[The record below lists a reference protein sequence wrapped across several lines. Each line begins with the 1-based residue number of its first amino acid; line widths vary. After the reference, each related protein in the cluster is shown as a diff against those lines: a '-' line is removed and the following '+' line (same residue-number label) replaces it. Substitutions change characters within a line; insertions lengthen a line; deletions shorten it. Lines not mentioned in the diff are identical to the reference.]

1 MLSDQKLPVE
11 QRDNGHHVDVLS
23 MERNDE
29 EHCMTGN
36 VLIHGATMV
45 LPDLTAVGDLRIRN
59 GVIETVLPNG
69 VLEPLEDELFIDGRG
84 LHLLPGMIDPQ
95 CHFRDPGQPEKEDL
109 GSGSAAAVSGGITSF
124 LDMPNN
130 KPSITNMEGMRMKLK
145 TASEK
150 CVNNYGFFIGATPD
164 NVADLQEAVGTP
176 DQPMSVPGICGIKV
190 FMGSS
195 TGTLLVNER
204 VALEAIFNGTGGLIA
219 VHAEDEQRLLERF
232 EKVKDRTDIAA
243 HAEWRDD
250 VTALLATQLAV
261 ELAQA
266 SGHRLHVLHLTSG
279 LEAEWLAGITQLPS
293 TASEEGAIIT
303 TETLPQH
310 LTFDETDVARE
321 GTRLKMN
328 PPIRYA
334 QDRETLWNRLR
345 DGTIQCIATD
355 HAPHTLEAKAL
366 GFPDAPSGMP
376 GVETSLAVML
386 THANDGACSIEDVV
400 RWMSTN
406 VADCYNMIGKG
417 RLEEGAD
424 GDVVLVDMNHAH
436 TVDDALSWSRVGW
449 NPFHGR
455 SLVGWAQVTVVAG
468 VPVFE
473 RSEAS
478 GPKGHLLVEP
488 GEAGSAIVM
497 TPWS

>member
-1 MLSDQKLPVE
+1 ML
-11 QRDNGHHVDVLS
+11 GH
-23 MERNDE
+23 
-29 EHCMTGN
+29 

-45 LPDLTAVGDLRIRN
+45 TPDATGVGDLRIRD
-59 GVIETVLPNG
+59 GIIDTISLG
-69 VLEPLEDELFIDGRG
+69 KALTPLDDELYIDGRG

-109 GSGSAAAVSGGITSF
+109 GSGSAAAVSGGVTSF

-130 KPSITNMEGMRMKLK
+130 KPSITTMDGMRSKLD
-145 TASEK
+145 TAKAK
-150 CVNNYGFFIGATPD
+150 CVNNFGFFIGATPD
-164 NVADLQEAVGTP
+164 NVADLQEAVGTRDRP
-176 DQPMSVPGICGIKV
+176 IAIPGVCGVKV

-204 VALEAIFNGTGGLIA
+204 TALEAIFEGTAGLIA
-219 VHAEDEQRLLERF
+219 VHAEDEGRLIERF
-232 EKVKDRTDIAA
+232 ELVKERSDMAA

-266 SGHRLHVLHLTSG
+266 SGHRLHILHLTSG
-279 LEAEWLAGITQLPS
+279 IEADWLEGITSLPS
-293 TASEEGAIIT
+293 QATDGHAIIT

-310 LTFDETDVARE
+310 LTFDETDVLSE

-334 QDRETLWNRLR
+334 EDRTRLWDQLR
-345 DGTIQCIATD
+345 KGTIQCIATD

-366 GFPDAPSGMP
+366 GFPEAPSGMP

-386 THANDGACSIEDVV
+386 THASEGACSIEDVV
-400 RWMSTN
+400 QWMSTN
-406 VADCYNMIGKG
+406 VADCYNMMGKG

-424 GDVVLVDMNHAH
+424 GDVVLVDMNTPR
-436 TVDDALSWSRVGW
+436 TVDDQHTWTRVGW
-449 NPFHGR
+449 SPFHGR
-455 SLVGWAQVTVVAG
+455 KLVGWASVTVVGG

-473 RSEAS
+473 RTEAT
-478 GPKGHLLVEP
+478 GPKGRLLVEP
-488 GEAGSAIVM
+488 GQVGSPIVM
-497 TPWS
+497 GPWD

>member
-1 MLSDQKLPVE
+1 ME
-11 QRDNGHHVDVLS
+11 S
-23 MERNDE
+23 MG
-29 EHCMTGN
+29 GN

-45 LPDLTAVGDLRIRN
+45 LGNETSVGDLRIRN
-59 GVIETVLPNG
+59 GRIETIQVG
-69 VLEPLEDELFIDGRG
+69 EALEPLEDELFIDGRG

-109 GSGSAAAVSGGITSF
+109 GSGSAAAVSGGVTSF

-130 KPSITNMEGMRMKLK
+130 KPSITDLAGMEMKLK

-164 NVADLQEAVGTP
+164 NVADLQEAVGTRDHP
-176 DQPMSVPGICGIKV
+176 LSIPGICGIKI

-204 VALEAIFNGTGGLIA
+204 KALEAIFNGTGGLIA
-219 VHAEDEQRLLERF
+219 VHAEDEKRLVERW
-232 EKVKDRTDIAA
+232 EGIKGRTDMAA

-279 LEAEWLAGITQLPS
+279 IEADWLEGITSLPS
-293 TASEEGAIIT
+293 QAPAGQAIIT

-310 LTFDETDVARE
+310 LTFDETDVERE

-334 QDRETLWNRLR
+334 ADRETLWKQLKN
-345 DGTIQCIATD
+345 GTIQCIATD
-355 HAPHTLEAKAL
+355 HAPHTLEAKAK
-366 GFPDAPSGMP
+366 GFPEAPSGMP

-386 THANDGACSIEDVV
+386 THASQGRCSIEDVV

-406 VADCYNMIGKG
+406 VADCYNMVGKG
-417 RLEEGAD
+417 RLQEGAD
-424 GDVVLVDMNHAH
+424 GDVILVDMNTPAAVMDEHA
-436 TVDDALSWSRVGW
+436 WSRVGW
-449 NPFHGR
+449 NPFQGR
-455 SLVGWAQVTVVAG
+455 ELVGWTQVTVVAG

-473 RSEAS
+473 RTEET
-478 GPKGHLLVEP
+478 GPKGHLLVQP
-488 GEAGSAIVM
+488 GEAGQPIVM

>member
-1 MLSDQKLPVE
+1 MS
-11 QRDNGHHVDVLS
+11 
-23 MERNDE
+23 
-29 EHCMTGN
+29 GN

-45 LPDLTAVGDLRIRN
+45 LPNHTGVGDLRIRN
-59 GVIETVLPNG
+59 GLIDTIAMG
-69 VLEPLEDELFIDGRG
+69 STLEPMDDELFIDGTG
-84 LHLLPGMIDPQ
+84 LHLLPGIIDPQ

-109 GSGSAAAVSGGITSF
+109 GSGSAAAVSGGVTSF

-130 KPSITNMEGMRMKLK
+130 KPSITNMEGMRSKLK

-164 NVADLQEAVGTP
+164 NVSDLQEAVGTAEEP
-176 DQPMSVPGICGIKV
+176 LSVPGICGIKI

-204 VALEAIFNGTGGLIA
+204 EALETIFNGTSGLIA
-219 VHAEDEQRLLERF
+219 VHAEDEKRLIARLEDI
-232 EKVKDRTDIAA
+232 KGRTDMAA

-279 LEAEWLAGITQLPS
+279 IEADWLEGITVLPS
-293 TASEEGAIIT
+293 TADDQGAIIT

-310 LTFDETDVARE
+310 LTFDETDVERE

-334 QDRETLWNRLR
+334 KDRDTLWNQLKK
-345 DGTIQCIATD
+345 GTIQCIATD

-386 THANDGACSIEDVV
+386 THAKDGTCSIEEVV
-400 RWMSTN
+400 TWMSTN
-406 VADCYNMIGKG
+406 VADCFNMIGKG
-417 RLEEGAD
+417 RLEEGMD
-424 GDVVLVDMNHAH
+424 GDIVLVDMNNGHEVNDEHA
-436 TVDDALSWSRVGW
+436 WSRVGW

-455 SLVGWAQVTVVAG
+455 HLVGWAQVTVVAG

-473 RSEAS
+473 RTPET
-478 GPKGHLLVEP
+478 GPKGKILV
-488 GEAGSAIVM
+488 EAGSVGQPILM
-497 TPWS
+497 TPWPQLS

>member
-1 MLSDQKLPVE
+1 MS
-11 QRDNGHHVDVLS
+11 
-23 MERNDE
+23 
-29 EHCMTGN
+29 GN

-45 LPDLTAVGDLRIRN
+45 LPNHTGVGDLRIRN
-59 GVIETVLPNG
+59 GLIDAIAMGST
-69 VLEPLEDELFIDGRG
+69 LEPMDDELFIDGTG
-84 LHLLPGMIDPQ
+84 LHLLPGIIDPQ

-109 GSGSAAAVSGGITSF
+109 GSGSAAAVSGGVTSF

-130 KPSITNMEGMRMKLK
+130 KPSITNMEGMRSKLK

-164 NVADLQEAVGTP
+164 NVSDLQEAVGTAEEP
-176 DQPMSVPGICGIKV
+176 LSVPGICGIKI

-204 VALEAIFNGTGGLIA
+204 EALETIFNGTSGLIA
-219 VHAEDEQRLLERF
+219 VHAEDEKRLIARLEDI
-232 EKVKDRTDIAA
+232 KGRTDMAA

-279 LEAEWLAGITQLPS
+279 IEADWLEGITVLPS
-293 TASEEGAIIT
+293 TADNQSAIIT

-310 LTFDETDVARE
+310 LTFDETDVERE

-334 QDRETLWNRLR
+334 KDRDTLWNQLKK
-345 DGTIQCIATD
+345 GTIQCIATD

-386 THANDGACSIEDVV
+386 THAKNGTCSIEEVV
-400 RWMSTN
+400 TWMSTN
-406 VADCYNMIGKG
+406 VADCFNMIGKG
-417 RLEEGAD
+417 RLEEGMD
-424 GDVVLVDMNHAH
+424 GDVVLVDMNNGHEVNDEHA
-436 TVDDALSWSRVGW
+436 WSRVGW

-455 SLVGWAQVTVVAG
+455 HLVGWAQVTVVAG

-473 RSEAS
+473 RTPET
-478 GPKGHLLVEP
+478 GPKGKILV
-488 GEAGSAIVM
+488 EAGSVGQPILM
-497 TPWS
+497 TPWPQLS

>member
-1 MLSDQKLPVE
+1 MS
-11 QRDNGHHVDVLS
+11 
-23 MERNDE
+23 
-29 EHCMTGN
+29 GN

-45 LPDLTAVGDLRIRN
+45 LPNHTGVGDLRIRN
-59 GVIETVLPNG
+59 GLIDAIAMGST
-69 VLEPLEDELFIDGRG
+69 LEPMDDELFIDGTG
-84 LHLLPGMIDPQ
+84 LHLLPGIIDPQ

-109 GSGSAAAVSGGITSF
+109 GSGSAAAVSGGVTSF

-130 KPSITNMEGMRMKLK
+130 KPSITNMEGMRSKLK

-164 NVADLQEAVGTP
+164 NVSDLQEAVGTAEEP
-176 DQPMSVPGICGIKV
+176 LSVPGICGIKI

-204 VALEAIFNGTGGLIA
+204 EALETIFNGTSGLIA
-219 VHAEDEQRLLERF
+219 VHAEDEKRLIARLEDI
-232 EKVKDRTDIAA
+232 KGRTDMAA

-279 LEAEWLAGITQLPS
+279 IEADWLEGITVLPS
-293 TASEEGAIIT
+293 TADNQSAIIT

-310 LTFDETDVARE
+310 LTFDETDVERE

-334 QDRETLWNRLR
+334 KDRDTLWNQLKK
-345 DGTIQCIATD
+345 GTIQCIATD

-386 THANDGACSIEDVV
+386 THAKNGTCSIEEVV
-400 RWMSTN
+400 TWMSTN
-406 VADCYNMIGKG
+406 VADCFNMIGKG
-417 RLEEGAD
+417 RLEEGMD
-424 GDVVLVDMNHAH
+424 GDVVLVDMNNGHEVKDEHA
-436 TVDDALSWSRVGW
+436 WSRVGW

-455 SLVGWAQVTVVAG
+455 HLVGWAQVTVVSG

-473 RSEAS
+473 RTPET
-478 GPKGHLLVEP
+478 GPKGKILVEP
-488 GEAGSAIVM
+488 GSVGQPILM
-497 TPWS
+497 TPWPQLS

>member
-1 MLSDQKLPVE
+1 MS
-11 QRDNGHHVDVLS
+11 
-23 MERNDE
+23 
-29 EHCMTGN
+29 GN

-45 LPDLTAVGDLRIRN
+45 LPNHTGVGDLRIRN
-59 GVIETVLPNG
+59 GLIDAIAMGST
-69 VLEPLEDELFIDGRG
+69 LEPMDDELFIDGTG
-84 LHLLPGMIDPQ
+84 LHLLPGIIDPQ

-109 GSGSAAAVSGGITSF
+109 GSGSAAAVSGGVTSF

-130 KPSITNMEGMRMKLK
+130 KPSITNMEGMRSKLK

-164 NVADLQEAVGTP
+164 NVSDLQEAVGTAEEP
-176 DQPMSVPGICGIKV
+176 LSVPGICGIKI

-204 VALEAIFNGTGGLIA
+204 EALETIFNGTSGLIA
-219 VHAEDEQRLLERF
+219 VHAEDEKRLIARLEDI
-232 EKVKDRTDIAA
+232 KGRTDMAA

-279 LEAEWLAGITQLPS
+279 IEADWLEGITVLPS
-293 TASEEGAIIT
+293 TADDKGAIIT

-310 LTFDETDVARE
+310 LTFDETDVERE

-334 QDRETLWNRLR
+334 KDRDTLWKQLKK
-345 DGTIQCIATD
+345 GTIQCIATD

-386 THANDGACSIEDVV
+386 THAKDGTCSIEEVV
-400 RWMSTN
+400 TWMSTN
-406 VADCYNMIGKG
+406 VADCFNMIGKG
-417 RLEEGAD
+417 RLEEGMD
-424 GDVVLVDMNHAH
+424 GDVVLVDMNNGHEVNDEHA
-436 TVDDALSWSRVGW
+436 WSRVGW

-455 SLVGWAQVTVVAG
+455 HLVGWAQVTVVAG

-473 RSEAS
+473 RTPET
-478 GPKGHLLVEP
+478 GPKGKILV
-488 GEAGSAIVM
+488 EAGSVGQPILM
-497 TPWS
+497 TPWPQLS

>member
-1 MLSDQKLPVE
+1 MS
-11 QRDNGHHVDVLS
+11 
-23 MERNDE
+23 
-29 EHCMTGN
+29 GN

-45 LPDLTAVGDLRIRN
+45 LPNHTGVGDLRIRN
-59 GVIETVLPNG
+59 GLIDAIAMGST
-69 VLEPLEDELFIDGRG
+69 LEPMDDELFIDGTG
-84 LHLLPGMIDPQ
+84 LHLLPGIIDPQ

-109 GSGSAAAVSGGITSF
+109 GSGSAAAVSGGVTSF

-130 KPSITNMEGMRMKLK
+130 KPSITNMEGMRSKLK

-164 NVADLQEAVGTP
+164 NVSDLQEAVGTAEEP
-176 DQPMSVPGICGIKV
+176 LSVPGICGIKI

-204 VALEAIFNGTGGLIA
+204 EALETIFNGTSGLIA
-219 VHAEDEQRLLERF
+219 VHAEDEKRLIARLEDI
-232 EKVKDRTDIAA
+232 KGRTDMAA

-279 LEAEWLAGITQLPS
+279 IEADWLEGITVLPS
-293 TASEEGAIIT
+293 TADDQGAIIT

-310 LTFDETDVARE
+310 LTFDETDVERE

-334 QDRETLWNRLR
+334 KDRDTLWNQLKK
-345 DGTIQCIATD
+345 GTIQCIATD

-386 THANDGACSIEDVV
+386 THAKNGTCSIEEVV
-400 RWMSTN
+400 TWMSTN
-406 VADCYNMIGKG
+406 VADCFNMIGKG
-417 RLEEGAD
+417 RLEEGMD
-424 GDVVLVDMNHAH
+424 GDVVLVDMNNGHEVKDEHA
-436 TVDDALSWSRVGW
+436 WSRVGW

-455 SLVGWAQVTVVAG
+455 HLVGWAQVTVVAG

-473 RSEAS
+473 RTPET
-478 GPKGHLLVEP
+478 GPKGKILVEP
-488 GEAGSAIVM
+488 GSVGQPILM
-497 TPWS
+497 TPWPQLS

>member
-1 MLSDQKLPVE
+1 MS
-11 QRDNGHHVDVLS
+11 
-23 MERNDE
+23 
-29 EHCMTGN
+29 GN

-45 LPDLTAVGDLRIRN
+45 LPNHTGVGDLRIRN
-59 GVIETVLPNG
+59 GLIDAIAMGST
-69 VLEPLEDELFIDGRG
+69 LEPMDDELFIDGTG
-84 LHLLPGMIDPQ
+84 LHLLPGIIDPQ

-109 GSGSAAAVSGGITSF
+109 GSGSAAAVSGGVTSF

-130 KPSITNMEGMRMKLK
+130 KPSITNMEGMRSKLK

-164 NVADLQEAVGTP
+164 NVSDLQEAVGTAEEP
-176 DQPMSVPGICGIKV
+176 LSVPGICGIKI

-204 VALEAIFNGTGGLIA
+204 EALETIFNGTSGLIA
-219 VHAEDEQRLLERF
+219 VHAEDEKRLIARLEDI
-232 EKVKDRTDIAA
+232 KGRTDMAA

-279 LEAEWLAGITQLPS
+279 IEADWLEGITVLPS
-293 TASEEGAIIT
+293 TADDQGAIIT

-310 LTFDETDVARE
+310 LTFDETDVERE

-334 QDRETLWNRLR
+334 KDRDTLWNQLKK
-345 DGTIQCIATD
+345 GTIQCIATD

-386 THANDGACSIEDVV
+386 THAKNGTCSIEEVV
-400 RWMSTN
+400 TWMSTN
-406 VADCYNMIGKG
+406 VADCFNMIGKG
-417 RLEEGAD
+417 RLEEGMD
-424 GDVVLVDMNHAH
+424 GDVVLVDMNNGHEVNDEHA
-436 TVDDALSWSRVGW
+436 WSRVGW

-455 SLVGWAQVTVVAG
+455 HLVGWAQVTVVAG

-473 RSEAS
+473 RTPET
-478 GPKGHLLVEP
+478 GPKGKILV
-488 GEAGSAIVM
+488 EAGSVGQPILM
-497 TPWS
+497 TPWPQLS